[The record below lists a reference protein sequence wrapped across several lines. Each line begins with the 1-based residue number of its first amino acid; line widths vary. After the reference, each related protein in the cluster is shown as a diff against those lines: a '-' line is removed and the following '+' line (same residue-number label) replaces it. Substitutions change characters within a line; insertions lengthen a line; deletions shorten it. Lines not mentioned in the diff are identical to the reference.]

1 MQKTVSDEAR
11 KDKCGARC
19 IDKVQRNDLT
29 ICGQSAECCSSR
41 GLSK

>member
-11 KDKCGARC
+11 RDKCGARS

-29 ICGQSAECCSSR
+29 MVKQNAAAVAV
-41 GLSK
+41 